1 VYVTEVAPRTPSG
14 RAPAT
19 VVGDA
24 VVVTAQAVCDGHVL
38 LAGHVRW
45 WSCVGDWTTT
55 PLTIGRDGDCRAT
68 FTPESPGAHEF
79 EVAVWVD
86 EFATWRHDLPLRAA
100 GGEDLAPELE
110 AGARL
115 LDAVVDRVVAAQQGR
130 VADAAATLRSD
141 CKESVKV
148 AAGTDDALAQAVA
161 GIVPVAATV
170 AGPFPLRADPDLA
183 ERTDV
188 LAMLVRAADHDG
200 RHMSD
205 RELRDQLM
213 TLLAAGHDT
222 MPGGGAEVFS
232 PRVRRIIA
240 DRKVASD
247 TWINIH
253 REAHQA
259 GMRTNATLLFG
270 HFETPAEKV
279 DHMVQLRELQ
289 DEADRDGH
297 PARFQAFI
305 PLPFLP
311 GNTEFAYLPGPSR
324 EEKLRTIALSRLVLD
339 NFPHI
344 KGHWVMLG
352 EDITAEALSYG
363 LDDLSGTLTE
373 ERIAHATTV
382 QTPLGLTQDRIRELV
397 RSGGRVPAERD
408 TLYEGI
414 TREPVSA

>member
-1 VYVTEVAPRTPSG
+1 MTLRTTYFPCYLQCMIDAILARAADGERITADEAVLLYDEAPLEDLGAAADQVAR
-14 RAPAT
+14 RLH
-19 VVGDA
+19 GDA
-24 VVVTAQAVCDGHVL
+24 VTYNVNAHLNPTNICVVGCGLCA
-38 LAGHVRW
+38 
-45 WSCVGDWTTT
+45 
-55 PLTIGRDGDCRAT
+55 
-68 FTPESPGAHEF
+68 F
-79 EVAVWVD
+79 AVWTDHDPRAYAYSVD
-86 EFATWRHDLPLRAA
+86 QLVDRAKELSDLGITELHIV
-100 GGEDLAPELE
+100 GGMTKEYTLEYYEDL
-110 AGARL
+110 
-115 LDAVVDRVVAAQQGR
+115 
-130 VADAAATLRSD
+130 
-141 CKESVKV
+141 
-148 AAGTDDALAQAVA
+148 
-161 GIVPVAATV
+161 
-170 AGPFPLRADPDLA
+170 F
-183 ERTDV
+183 
-188 LAMLVRAADHDG
+188 
-200 RHMSD
+200 
-205 RELRDQLM
+205 RELKS
-213 TLLAAGHDT
+213 TLPHVALTALTAVELDFVAKMAKVSSREALERSMAAGHDT